1 MLRSPASINPLAPAD
16 PAGSVHHVALRVAD
30 VERSLGF
37 YSGLLGLRERRR
49 FQETGGSLRS
59 AWLEAG
65 PVVLML
71 EGRLRGVG
79 PDSGS
84 GHLLALAVS
93 DLPAWEA
100 RLAAAGVAVEDRT
113 EHTLYVRD
121 PDGHRVGLSDFAFD
135 AP

>member
-1 MLRSPASINPLAPAD
+1 
-16 PAGSVHHVALRVAD
+16 VK
-30 VERSLGF
+30 RSLDF
-37 YSGLLGLRERRR
+37 YAGLLGLRERRR
-49 FQETGGSLRS
+49 SQEKGGTLRS
-59 AWLEAG
+59 AGLDAG

-71 EGRLRGVG
+71 EVRLRGRG
-79 PDSGS
+79 HDSGT
-84 GHLLALAVS
+84 GHLLALAIS

-135 AP
+135 SRPC